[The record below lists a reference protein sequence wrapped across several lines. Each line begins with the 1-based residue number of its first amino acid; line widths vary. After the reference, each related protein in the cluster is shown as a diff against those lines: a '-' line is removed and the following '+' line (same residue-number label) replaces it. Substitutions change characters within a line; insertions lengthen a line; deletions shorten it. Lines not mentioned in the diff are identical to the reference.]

1 MARTELQIKFQ
12 NVSEIV
18 VTSILH
24 QILRRKNNK
33 ETASETYYVFNK
45 SETGEFIT
53 LLEEAKYNFIFFPS
67 LFINKKYSIRSYFGD
82 LGCIM
87 Q

>member
-33 ETASETYYVFNK
+33 ETASETYVFNK

-53 LLEEAKYNFIFFPS
+53 LLEEAKYNFIFFLS
-67 LFINKKYSIRSYFGD
+67 SFITKKYSIRSYFGD